1 MTQFALIPSRP
12 LHDVRTILL
21 TVPLLD
27 PAALSALTEALDA
40 VEARERAMH
49 SLLIECYGVIQGD
62 VQFNEKPADHPHAVL
77 AERVLA
83 AACGRPAE
91 AFRKVPASEVFA
103 LPQAVQ
109 IHQEHA
115 HA

>member
-1 MTQFALIPSRP
+1 MTPFPLIPSRP
-12 LHDVRTILL
+12 LHDVRALLL
-21 TVPLLD
+21 TLPFID
-27 PAALSALTEALDA
+27 SAALSALTEALDA
-40 VEARERAMH
+40 VEAREGAMH

-62 VQFNEKPADHPHAVL
+62 VQFSEKPAHHPHAVL

-83 AACGRPAE
+83 AACGRAFE
-91 AFRKVPASEVFA
+91 TFRKVPASEVFG